1 MMEGLFFSF
10 SFLSVVL
17 LTHLL
22 PPLVY
27 TSLHQFLR
35 RLLFYFFFCQSL
47 LSQLHLSMQLV
58 WLEMELNP
66 VSLFAVLLSATD
78 DPSI

>member
-1 MMEGLFFSF
+1 MMEVLFFSF

-27 TSLHQFLR
+27 TFLHQFLR
-35 RLLFYFFFCQSL
+35 RLLFLFFLSVTTFSAPFVHAASL
-47 LSQLHLSMQLV
+47 VRNGIKSSVIICRL
-58 WLEMELNP
+58 
-66 VSLFAVLLSATD
+66 A
-78 DPSI
+78 